1 MASQTPALS
10 ASEQRKWNKMSEHM
24 DYFHQGFKRNFNSIY
39 EMADG
44 SFNKY
49 GLSLPRFLRQ
59 ASDMISHLNTHHSIE
74 EAYIFPKLA
83 VKMPA
88 FKGEHLKSH
97 KGIHK
102 GLDEYDLLHA
112 DILPLKLEIL
122 IKKYKDDPTSYD
134 PTELRACL
142 DGFREVL
149 FRHLDEEVADLQGE
163 NLRKY
168 FTLAEVERIHI

>member
-1 MASQTPALS
+1 
-10 ASEQRKWNKMSEHM
+10 MSDHM
-24 DYFHQGFKRNFNSIY
+24 DYFHQGFKRDFNSIY

-49 GLSLPRFLRQ
+49 GLSLPRFLQQ
-59 ASDMISHLNTHHSIE
+59 ATGLINHLNTHHSIE

-88 FKGEHLKSH
+88 FKDEHLKSH

-102 GLDEYDLLHA
+102 GLDE
-112 DILPLKLEIL
+112 LEAL
-122 IKKYKDDPTSYD
+122 VTKYKNDPTSYD
-134 PTELRACL
+134 PAELRACL
-142 DGFREVL
+142 DSFRDVL

-168 FTLAEVERIHI
+168 FTLKEVERIMI